1 MPNLLETTCPDLKLW
16 RRGKVRDMYDL
27 GDSLL
32 MAATD
37 RVSAYDVVMPNPVPR
52 KGQTLTAISL
62 FWFEHTRGIV
72 PNHLLTADIGAMPS
86 TVQAYSDQLEGR
98 VMRVRK
104 AERIDIECVVRG
116 YISGSAWREYRQS
129 GTVCGETM
137 PKGLLESQRLETPIF
152 TPATKEDEGHDINIS
167 KAEMA
172 KRTGQEL
179 ADRLEQ
185 ISVQLYESAA
195 EYASKRGIII
205 ADTKFEF
212 GTVDGEIILIDEVLT
227 PDSSRFWPQDE
238 FEPGRTQRSF
248 DKQFL
253 RDYLDTLDWDK
264 TPPAPE
270 LPARVIDGTSRRY
283 QEAYER
289 LVG

>member
-1 MPNLLETTCPDLKLW
+1 MPDLLETNCPDLKLW

-72 PNHLLTADIGAMPS
+72 PNHLLTADIGAMPPA
-86 TVQAYSDQLEGR
+86 VQAYGDQLKGR
-98 VMRVRK
+98 VMRVQK

-129 GTVCGETM
+129 GTVCGEPM
-137 PKGLLESQRLETPIF
+137 PKGLLESQQLETPIF

-172 KRTGQEL
+172 KIIGQEL
-179 ADRLEQ
+179 ADQLEQ

-195 EYASKRGIII
+195 EYASERGIII

-227 PDSSRFWPQDE
+227 PDSSRFWPLDE

-248 DKQFL
+248 DKQPL

-270 LPARVIDGTSRRY
+270 LPASVINGTSRRY
-283 QEAYER
+283 QEAYEL

>member
-1 MPNLLETTCPDLKLW
+1 MPDLLETNCPDLKLW

-72 PNHLLTADIGAMPS
+72 PNHLLSADIGAMPS
-86 TVQAYSDQLEGR
+86 AVQAYSDQLEGR
-98 VMRVRK
+98 VMRVQK

-129 GTVCGETM
+129 GTVCGEPM

-270 LPARVIDGTSRRY
+270 LPARVIDGTSQRY

>member
-1 MPNLLETTCPDLKLW
+1 M
-16 RRGKVRDMYDL
+16 
-27 GDSLL
+27 
-32 MAATD
+32 
-37 RVSAYDVVMPNPVPR
+37 VV
-52 KGQTLTAISL
+52 K
-62 FWFEHTRGIV
+62 
-72 PNHLLTADIGAMPS
+72 
-86 TVQAYSDQLEGR
+86 
-98 VMRVRK
+98 K

-270 LPARVIDGTSRRY
+270 LPARVINGTSRRY

>member
-1 MPNLLETTCPDLKLW
+1 MPDLLETNCPDLNLW

-37 RVSAYDVVMPNPVPR
+37 RISAYDVVMPNPVPR

-62 FWFEHTRGIV
+62 FWFEHTGGIV
-72 PNHLLTADIGAMPS
+72 PNHLLTADIQEMPPA
-86 TVQAYSDQLEGR
+86 VQAYSDQLEGR
-98 VMRVRK
+98 VMRVQK

-129 GTVCGETM
+129 GTVCGEEM

-167 KAEMA
+167 RAEMA
-172 KRTGQEL
+172 KLTSQKL
-179 ADRLEQ
+179 ADQLEQ

-195 EYASKRGIII
+195 EYASERGIII

-227 PDSSRFWPQDE
+227 PDSSRFWPLDE

-248 DKQFL
+248 DKQPL

-270 LPARVIDGTSRRY
+270 LPASVIDGTSRRY
-283 QEAYER
+283 QKAYEL
-289 LVG
+289 LVD